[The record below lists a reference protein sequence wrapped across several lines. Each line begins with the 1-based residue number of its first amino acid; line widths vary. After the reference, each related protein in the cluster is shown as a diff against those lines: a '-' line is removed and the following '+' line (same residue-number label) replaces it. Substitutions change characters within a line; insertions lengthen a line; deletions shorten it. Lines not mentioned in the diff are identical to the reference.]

1 MTERRQLG
9 TILLE
14 SGRITQDDVGRV
26 LEYQRAHGGFFG
38 QALIA
43 LDVVSREEIDWALAN
58 QFDLP
63 FIFPNADAVDR
74 EAAHLVPADWALA
87 HLAVPIV
94 RAGKTL
100 TVVVS
105 DPLHGETI
113 RELRTLTG
121 CDIEMALASASR
133 IRELIHAVYAAQVHQ
148 IADDSPVSLGELI
161 ADAMDQG
168 ADRFGISI
176 RGNGATGW
184 WRTHTTTHRSTLLDG
199 WRDALEEAVQPSSLE
214 QLSGA
219 GSGRVRWA
227 ATLKRTGTD
236 LPLEAEAMTG
246 AGGAELL
253 FRPVHRPGDAP
264 LPSDI
269 KLPPGLVRELR
280 MLWSGGS
287 ARIGVG
293 AAQTEAARTV
303 LPMLPALSLGEHV
316 RAAHVAMA
324 AVSGNVYTLLAERDV
339 AFAESVADCEFDAVT
354 IDLPATDYP
363 VRELLRAAPLAF
375 MLLDEPEERAAP
387 GSWGLNWLLT
397 ITGQPG
403 SYTWDLRALQR

>member
-9 TILLE
+9 AILLE
-14 SGRITQDDVGRV
+14 SGRITQEDVDRV

-113 RELRTLTG
+113 SELRTLTG

-133 IRELIHAVYAAQVHQ
+133 IRELIHAVYAAQAHQ
-148 IADDSPVSLGELI
+148 IADDSPIALSELI
-161 ADAMDQG
+161 TDAVEQG

-176 RGNGATGW
+176 RGNSATGW

-199 WRDALEEAVQPSSLE
+199 WRAGLEEAVQPSPFE

-219 GSGRVRWA
+219 GAGRVRWA
-227 ATLKRTGTD
+227 ATLNRTGTD
-236 LPLEAEAMTG
+236 LPLEAEAMAG

-253 FRPVHRPGDAP
+253 FRPVSRGGGAL
-264 LPSDI
+264 LPRDVV
-269 KLPPGLVRELR
+269 LPPSLVKELR
-280 MLWSGGS
+280 MLWRGGS

-293 AAQTEAARTV
+293 AAQIDEARAV
-303 LPMLPALSLGEHV
+303 LPTLPALSLGQHV
-316 RAAHVAMA
+316 RAAHITALGESEGA
-324 AVSGNVYTLLAERDV
+324 YTLRADGDV
-339 AFAESVADCEFDAVT
+339 AFAESVADLEFDAIT
-354 IDLPATDYP
+354 IDLPADGYP

>member
-9 TILLE
+9 AILLE
-14 SGRITQDDVGRV
+14 SGRITQGDVERV

-94 RAGKTL
+94 RAGRTL

-105 DPLHGETI
+105 DPLHSETI
-113 RELRTLTG
+113 NELRTLTG
-121 CDIEMALASASR
+121 CDIEMALASAAR
-133 IRELIHAVYAAQVHQ
+133 IRELIHSVYEAQAHQ
-148 IADDSPVSLGELI
+148 IADDSPVALAELI
-161 ADAMDQG
+161 DDAVEQG

-176 RGNGATGW
+176 RGSSATGW
-184 WRTHTTTHRSTLLDG
+184 WRTHTTSHRATLLDG
-199 WRDALEEAVQPSSLE
+199 WRDDLEDRIRPSPLD

-219 GSGRVRWA
+219 GTARVRWA
-227 ATLKRTGTD
+227 ASLRRTAAE
-236 LPLEAEAMTG
+236 LPLEAEAMAGT
-246 AGGAELL
+246 GGAEIL
-253 FRPVHRPGDAP
+253 FRPVSRAGDAP
-264 LPSDI
+264 LPRDI
-269 KLPPGLVRELR
+269 VLPPGVVRELR
-280 MLWSGGS
+280 MLWRGGD
-287 ARIGVG
+287 ARVGVG
-293 AAQTEAARTV
+293 ANRTGEARAL
-303 LPMLPALSLGEHV
+303 LPLLPALSLGEHV
-316 RAAHVAMA
+316 RAAHITETGE
-324 AVSGNVYTLLAERDV
+324 SDGVYTLQASGDV
-339 AFAESVADCEFDAVT
+339 TFAESVTDCELDAVT
-354 IDLPATDYP
+354 IDLPADGYP
-363 VRELLRAAPLAF
+363 VHELLRSAPLTF

-397 ITGQPG
+397 ITGQSG